1 MVGSAIDWNY
11 STNEPPNG
19 INLLIVS
26 QLEAAAAYATI
37 AGCARCSFWRPSSL
51 VVAPLRAADP
61 LADARRLYNQGQY
74 DAAEKAA
81 RDAFRIPASA
91 EGARV
96 VLGRIQ
102 LERYRRS
109 STPVELSDA
118 IAMLS
123 AVDARRLDARER
135 IELTIGLAEGLY
147 LEDRFG
153 PAAALFESALD
164 GSATLGP
171 VAHDRVL
178 DWWATALDRQAQTRP
193 TAERQELYARV
204 TARMTTEIAKDA
216 GSQPAAYWLAAA
228 ARGAGD
234 FERALNEATAGW
246 VRAQLAGDRGE
257 ALRADLDRLV
267 VQGILRDRALRLP
280 SREHTQALAGMVGEW
295 EAFKAR
301 WTR

>member
-1 MVGSAIDWNY
+1 MRSVPVLAFLI
-11 STNEPPNG
+11 
-19 INLLIVS
+19 LL
-26 QLEAAAAYATI
+26 A
-37 AGCARCSFWRPSSL
+37 
-51 VVAPLRAADP
+51 APLYAADP
-61 LADARRLYNQGQY
+61 LADARRLYNLGQY
-74 DAAEKAA
+74 DAAERAA

-102 LERYRRS
+102 LERYRHS
-109 STPVELSDA
+109 SASTDLSDA
-118 IAMLS
+118 IAMLT
-123 AVDARRLDARER
+123 AVDGRRLDARER
-135 IELTIGLAEGLY
+135 IELLIGLAESLY

-153 PAAALFESALD
+153 AAAALFESAL
-164 GSATLGP
+164 GPSGTLGP
-171 VAHDRVL
+171 VAHGRAL
-178 DWWATALDRQAQTRP
+178 DWWATAIDRQAQNRP
-193 TAERQELYARV
+193 AAERQELYGRI
-204 TARMTTEIAKDA
+204 TERMTAEIARDP

-246 VRAQLAGDRGE
+246 VRAQLAGDRGQ

-267 VQGILRDRALRLP
+267 MQGILRDRALRLP

>member
-1 MVGSAIDWNY
+1 MRS
-11 STNEPPNG
+11 
-19 INLLIVS
+19 LLLLAV
-26 QLEAAAAYATI
+26 LV
-37 AGCARCSFWRPSSL
+37 AGA
-51 VVAPLRAADP
+51 VPLQGADP

-74 DAAEKAA
+74 DDAERAA
-81 RDAFRIPASA
+81 RDALRIPASA

-102 LERYRRS
+102 LERHRRS
-109 STPVELSDA
+109 SAPAELSDA
-118 IAMLS
+118 IAALT

-135 IELTIGLAEGLY
+135 IELTVGLAEALY

-171 VAHDRVL
+171 VAHGRVL
-178 DWWATALDRQAQTRP
+178 DWWATALDRQAQNRP
-193 TAERQELYARV
+193 SAERQELYARLG
-204 TARMTTEIAKDA
+204 ARMAAEIAKDG

-234 FERALNEATAGW
+234 FDRALNEATAGW
-246 VRAQLAGDRGE
+246 VRAQLAGDRGQ

-267 VQGILRDRALRLP
+267 VQGILRDRAARL
-280 SREHTQALAGMVGEW
+280 SLKDHTQAFAGMIAEW

-301 WTR
+301 WTPLKQP